1 MDPLQPNSKIIFC
14 HHGTKTPN
22 KKRNSDLQNKRNQP
36 FLKMLQS
43 SPKLILVV
51 ANAKGQRT
59 KILPIRALFSLF
71 TS

>member
-36 FLKMLQS
+36 FFKNDVVLFFFFLVPHLS
-43 SPKLILVV
+43 YTVSPVV
-51 ANAKGQRT
+51 SQT
-59 KILPIRALFSLF
+59 Y
-71 TS
+71 TSYS